1 MNAREMF
8 EELGFKKEMVNN
20 STFYIAG
27 EGEYIKRT
35 IMFFDT
41 TYHTVLEYFIKE
53 GKYNREGS
61 VGIFKEL
68 HQAITQQM
76 KELGWI
82 E

>member
-8 EELGFKKEMVNN
+8 EELGYELEKDTNHTIEFYSINNMYEKEERWI
-20 STFYIAG
+20 TFYLNDKDYVISSMTN
-27 EGEYIKRT
+27 EE
-35 IMFFDT
+35 F
-41 TYHTVLEYFIKE
+41 
-53 GKYNREGS
+53 NGS
-61 VGIFKEL
+61 VMIPQE